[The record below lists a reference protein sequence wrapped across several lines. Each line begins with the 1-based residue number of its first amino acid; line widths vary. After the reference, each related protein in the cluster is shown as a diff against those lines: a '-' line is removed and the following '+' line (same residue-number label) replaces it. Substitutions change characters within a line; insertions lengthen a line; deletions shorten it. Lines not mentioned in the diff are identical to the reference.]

1 MELTLKRLLEQ
12 AEFADSRKG
21 YDREEVNEFLDRAVA
36 MATKVE
42 AKLTETMGQA
52 KAAGTGGAANVG
64 PSPADVEA
72 EVERRVAARLADVPS
87 GPSDDEVA
95 DEVHR
100 TIVLAQRTADAA
112 VREAREEAATLLAE
126 ANEHARVIRD
136 EIDEAS
142 AASQADIEEASAAS
156 RAAIDSAAA
165 TARAAMD
172 AASAASRAQVTAEAE
187 ADRRAARSSLAAEIA
202 KLDGVRE
209 SLRADIS
216 LLERH
221 VEEQRNQLHST
232 VGELQRLLEDP
243 TGFRMAPAP
252 ATVDHD
258 LPQLVPELDPEP
270 HDPTADGVNDDVA
283 DDDVADDDIAD
294 DDVADDDV
302 AGPDD
307 DVAGADDPDSA
318 VANSANA
325 GGAFATAPSTDQA
338 TEASEADQPT
348 PGEPRSGTAPRRET
362 HGGNPRG
369 GDVASQEPVVR
380 TAVIIDEGSGPSGS
394 GYDEVDHAAPGIRR
408 PFESGPPT
416 APVSAVDLGMP
427 TPSSAPATSPQ
438 PTTAPGDGDR
448 EDAEED
454 AFLAE
459 LRKAMRD
466 DEPLGPREQQAQPA
480 GELFGEDDRRSW
492 RFGKRR

>member
-12 AEFADSRKG
+12 AEFAESRRG

-52 KAAGTGGAANVG
+52 KAAGKGGAADAG
-64 PSPADVEA
+64 SSPADVEA
-72 EVERRVAARLADVPS
+72 EVERRVAARLAEAPS

-126 ANEHARVIRD
+126 ANERAGAIRA

-142 AASQADIEEASAAS
+142 AASQAE
-156 RAAIDSAAA
+156 IDAA
-165 TARAAMD
+165 TTASQAEID
-172 AASAASRAQVTAEAE
+172 AASAAARAQVTAEAE
-187 ADRRAARSSLAAEIA
+187 ADRRTARAALTTEIT

-209 SLRADIS
+209 SLRGDIS

-258 LPQLVPELDPEP
+258 LSDLEPEENPADENSADHAIDPVA
-270 HDPTADGVNDDVA
+270 TDDAAVAGRA
-283 DDDVADDDIAD
+283 DDDLAAAESAPDGG
-294 DDVADDDV
+294 
-302 AGPDD
+302 AGVEAAPSPES
-307 DVAGADDPDSA
+307 ATQASDPDPDPDPDQP
-318 VANSANA
+318 A
-325 GGAFATAPSTDQA
+325 GGEPGDQGAPGRGAQ
-338 TEASEADQPT
+338 
-348 PGEPRSGTAPRRET
+348 
-362 HGGNPRG
+362 G
-369 GDVASQEPVVR
+369 GDGANREPVVR
-380 TAVIIDEGSGPSGS
+380 TTVIVDDGSSAPGSGF
-394 GYDEVDHAAPGIRR
+394 DAVDHAAPGVRR
-408 PFESGPPT
+408 QFDSDPPT
-416 APVSAVDLGMP
+416 APVSPVDLGMAAG
-427 TPSSAPATSPQ
+427 SSGAGAAPQSS
-438 PTTAPGDGDR
+438 TASGDSGR

-459 LRKAMRD
+459 LRKAMAD
-466 DEPLGPREQQAQPA
+466 DEPLGPRDQQAQPI
-480 GELFGEDDRRSW
+480 EEMFGEDDRRSW